1 LRYPVDSLGMVR
13 RLALATITLVIAL
26 ATASAAADVDDDRRA
41 LVMLRILAY
50 DKQLSQRV
58 GDQVRVVVAYPDDDA
73 GIAEGKRWTSAF
85 VKASRIKVNGRAVV
99 VVPYKV
105 QSADGLSRAL
115 ERSAAMVT
123 CDALTRT
130 LAVSTIAKLTRG
142 RHVLS
147 FSTREADVAA
157 GLAVALAIV
166 QGKRDEIVVNLAAA
180 QAEGVKFDAG
190 LLQLAREVKE
200 ASP

>member
-1 LRYPVDSLGMVR
+1 MVR
-13 RLALATITLVIAL
+13 RLALATLMIAL

-50 DKQLSQRV
+50 DKQLSHRV
-58 GDQVRVVVAYPDDDA
+58 GDQVKVVVAYAADDD
-73 GIAEGKRWTSAF
+73 GIAEGTRWTSAF
-85 VKASRIKVNGRAVV
+85 VKASRIKVNGRPVI

-105 QSADGLSRAL
+105 ESADGLSGAL
-115 ERSAAMVT
+115 ERSAALVT
-123 CDALTRT
+123 CDGLSRKLT
-130 LAVSTIAKLTRG
+130 VSTIAKLTRG

-157 GLAVALAIV
+157 GLAVGIAIV
-166 QGKRDEIVVNLAAA
+166 EGKRDEIVVNLAAA

-190 LLQLAREVKE
+190 LLQLAREVKGT
-200 ASP
+200 PP